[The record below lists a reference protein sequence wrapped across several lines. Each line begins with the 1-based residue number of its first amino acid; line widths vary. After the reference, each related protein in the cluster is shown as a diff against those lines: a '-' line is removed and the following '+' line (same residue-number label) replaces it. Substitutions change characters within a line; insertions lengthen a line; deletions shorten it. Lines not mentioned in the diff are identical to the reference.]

1 MGLFTNVPIPKKGCV
16 GVLAALLN
24 AYDESEPVAP
34 EPVAPEPVAPEHN
47 HDDHEHEEKGVNNL
61 LIHITLADEAA
72 YFIETL
78 ELKLVENYFESYP
91 FRVYDNSENMADK
104 KSLKI
109 TLLVNGE
116 APESKDKAGTLRMVP
131 TAVAMEAYL
140 GKAATKPDLIIN
152 AGTCGGFQ
160 YNNAKIGDAILVSES
175 FVSDS
180 FIPIAFPVT
189 LDNGEIIIVEPYK
202 KYATDNIALTK
213 LSVLAKELKL
223 IEGPCGTGNSLDY
236 VERDLERLQ
245 ANGAFAKD
253 MELHALA
260 WIYQYNGIPLTSLKI
275 VTDIVELEDPVGEQF
290 VANLNAAAQSLNE
303 NLIKIIEYIKEHRD
317 LLYAY
322 DESKPDVLAF
332 NNADLMFVHSMVPH
346 HQQAITMA
354 DYALDPL
361 VGASVA
367 IINLATQIKGAQ
379 GPEIEQMMNFLKAW
393 DKPMNMEMDMEMD
406 GMLTLAELDTLKQL
420 RGQEFDRVWLRS
432 MNRHHE
438 GGVMMA
444 NDIIKNGV
452 NSEVLELAKAII
464 VEQLEEIKIMLA
476 LITQ

>member
-116 APESKDKAGTLRMVP
+116 APENKDKAGNVRMVP
-131 TAVAMEAYL
+131 TAVALEAYL
-140 GKAATKPDLIIN
+140 CKAATKPDLIIN
-152 AGTCGGFQ
+152 AGTCGGFK
-160 YNNAKIGDAILVSES
+160 YNKANIGDAILVTES
-175 FVSDS
+175 FILDS
-180 FIPIAFPVT
+180 NIPISFPVT
-189 LDNGEIIIVEPYK
+189 LENDETIIVEPYK

-213 LSVLAKELKL
+213 LSVLAKELNL

-236 VERDLERLQ
+236 VARDLVRLE

-260 WIYQYNGIPLTSLKI
+260 WMCQYNKIPLTSLKI
-275 VTDIVELEDPVGEQF
+275 VTDIVELKDPVGPQF
-290 VANLNAAAQSLNE
+290 VKNLNAAAQSLNV
-303 NLIKIIEYIKEHRD
+303 NLIKIIKYIEKNID
-317 LLYAY
+317 LLVREEEMEKELPPMR
-322 DESKPDVLAF
+322 DEFPPLPGGDDGIGPRKLPMPPKDDWPKDDPGMGEGEPTIRQEMRGGMKTYSNNDMVNDPQLVLRRIQEE
-332 NNADLMFVHSMVPH
+332 MG
-346 HQQAITMA
+346 
-354 DYALDPL
+354 L
-361 VGASVA
+361 V
-367 IINLATQIKGAQ
+367 
-379 GPEIEQMMNFLKAW
+379 
-393 DKPMNMEMDMEMD
+393 
-406 GMLTLAELDTLKQL
+406 
-420 RGQEFDRVWLRS
+420 
-432 MNRHHE
+432 
-438 GGVMMA
+438 
-444 NDIIKNGV
+444 
-452 NSEVLELAKAII
+452 
-464 VEQLEEIKIMLA
+464 
-476 LITQ
+476 